1 MPPRAR
7 PVDTS
12 SIAIFQAV
20 TGRMRELQA
29 KQEVIAQ
36 NVANADTPGYQ
47 ARELVERDFSDVLAK
62 VSDPSGAPKVAK
74 PGIAVPAEMTALG
87 SQAAARADT
96 RTERGTFE
104 VKPNG
109 NTVVLEEQLLS
120 LANVQMEYT
129 ALTNLYRKQSG
140 LIKTAIGKGGG
151 S

>member
-1 MPPRAR
+1 M
-7 PVDTS
+7 DTS
-12 SIAIFQAV
+12 SIAIFQAM

-62 VSDPSGAPKVAK
+62 VANPSGAPKVAK
-74 PGIAVPAEMTALG
+74 PQVAMPAEMKALG
-87 SQAAARADT
+87 SKVAARANT
-96 RTERGTFE
+96 RAERNAFE

-120 LANVQMEYT
+120 LANVQMEYS
-129 ALTNLYRKQSG
+129 AMTNLYRKQTG
-140 LIKTAIGKGGG
+140 LLKTAIGKGGG
-151 S
+151 N

>member
-1 MPPRAR
+1 M
-7 PVDTS
+7 DTS

-29 KQEVIAQ
+29 KQQVIAQ

-47 ARELVERDFSDVLAK
+47 ARVLVERDFSDVLAK
-62 VSDPSGAPKVAK
+62 VSNPAGGPKVSK
-74 PGIAVPAEMTALG
+74 PGIALPAEMKALG
-87 SQAAARADT
+87 SSAAAHANT
-96 RTERGTFE
+96 QLERGSFE

-140 LIKTAIGKGGG
+140 LLKTAIGKGGG
-151 S
+151 G

>member
-1 MPPRAR
+1 M
-7 PVDTS
+7 DTS

-62 VSDPSGAPKVAK
+62 VANPSGAPRVAK
-74 PGIAVPAEMTALG
+74 PGIALPSEMRSLG
-87 SQAAARADT
+87 SQAAARANT
-96 RTERGTFE
+96 QVERGTFE

-129 ALTNLYRKQSG
+129 ALTNLYRKQAG
-140 LIKTAIGKGGG
+140 LLKTAIGKGGG
-151 S
+151 G